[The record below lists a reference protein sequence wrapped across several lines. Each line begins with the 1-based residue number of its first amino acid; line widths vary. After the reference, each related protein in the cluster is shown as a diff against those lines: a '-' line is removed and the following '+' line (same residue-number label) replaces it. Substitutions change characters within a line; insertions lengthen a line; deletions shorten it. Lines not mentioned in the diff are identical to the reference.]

1 MRILI
6 VGCGLVGTELARSL
20 RADGHH
26 VIGTTTTPA
35 KVARL
40 SEACDEVAVLA
51 GGDREAVHAAARG
64 ADAIV
69 VTAGP
74 AAAQAMTVE
83 QRQRTYRQVL
93 VDTAESVAGVPGR
106 PHLVMLSSLSVYG
119 DAANHLPVIDEDSP
133 LTTSSDPSPAMFQ
146 EAERTYRDAAGERLT
161 VFRCADITGGE
172 DPPIA
177 DKVRMAHQ
185 VLGGSVPFHDEALF
199 YRVHMLDVVRAVK
212 YALDHDVVGT
222 FNLTHAEVPPRMAPY
237 FDALSAIDGL
247 PPLEY
252 RNELRAP
259 AVPVSVDRLLATG
272 FRFEHTEVERMPDGD
287 AAPAPRQS
295 PEVDRSGR
303 ELVTATLERL
313 VRQLGLAEE
322 TDAEGDAALPLHAV
336 GGPLDGTRIGE
347 FRVFSRADGVRL
359 VYSALAIDDFGMDTH
374 QVYVFTP
381 AESALPHLFLDTA
394 ISPNTGGTF
403 HFGLDLAPRVD
414 LGASLDYL
422 DAVYTPLSEPRA
434 AALAQPGILPVPS
447 IGPLQ
452 WALRSPWMIAAIAA
466 PSDLKALGGITDEYV
481 DRWLGLLADG
491 LPAEVG
497 AGLAWQDVVRRD
509 RLAREAMFSARTNP
523 VWTLLDRLVGP
534 STSAAHARP
543 PRRLTEWA
551 EGSLRSIEAYEPS
564 HHRTRDGG
572 AEPGTR
578 DAR

>member
-1 MRILI
+1 MRVLI

-20 RADGHH
+20 RAEGHH
-26 VIGTTTTPA
+26 VIGTTTTAA
-35 KVARL
+35 KVPAL
-40 SEACDEVAVLA
+40 LQVCDEVAVLA
-51 GGDREAVHAAARG
+51 GADREKVHAAALG

-93 VDTAESVAGVPGR
+93 VDTAESVASVPGT

-119 DAANHLPVIDEDSP
+119 DAANHLDLIDESAP
-133 LTTSSDPSPAMFQ
+133 LTTSEDPSPARFQ
-146 EAERTYRDAAGERLT
+146 EAERTYRAAAEDRLT
-161 VFRCADITGGE
+161 IFRCADITGGE

-185 VLGGSVPFHDEALF
+185 ILGGSVPFHDDALF

-212 YALDHDVVGT
+212 YVLDHDVIGT
-222 FNLTHAEVPPRMAPY
+222 FNLTHSEVPPRMAPY
-237 FDALSAIDGL
+237 FDALSEIDGL
-247 PPLEY
+247 PPLTY

-259 AVPVSVDRLLATG
+259 TVPVSVDALLATG
-272 FRFEHTEVERMPDGD
+272 FRFEHTEVEQMPDMS
-287 AAPAPRQS
+287 AEHAPRTVA
-295 PEVDRSGR
+295 EVDRSGR
-303 ELVTATLERL
+303 ELVLATLNRVVET
-313 VRQLGLAEE
+313 LGLVEE
-322 TDAEGDAALPLHAV
+322 QSADGDAALPLQAV

-359 VYSALAIDDFGMDTH
+359 VYSRLSIDDFGMDTH
-374 QVYVFTP
+374 QVYAFTP
-381 AESALPHLFLDTA
+381 ASSAVPHLFLDTA

-422 DAVYTPLSEPRA
+422 DAVYTPLTEPRA

-466 PSDLKALGGITDEYV
+466 PDDLKSLGPISDDYV
-481 DRWLGLLADG
+481 GRWLQLVSDG
-491 LPAEVG
+491 LPVEVV
-497 AGLAWQDVVRRD
+497 AGVAWQDVAARD
-509 RLAREAMFSARTNP
+509 RLARAAMFSARTNP
-523 VWTLLDRLVGP
+523 VWILLDRLVGAE
-534 STSAAHARP
+534 SSAAMRA
-543 PRRLTEWA
+543 LLV
-551 EGSLRSIEAYEPS
+551 G
-564 HHRTRDGG
+564 
-572 AEPGTR
+572 
-578 DAR
+578 

>member
-26 VIGTTTTPA
+26 VIGTTTTAA

-40 SEACDEVAVLA
+40 SEVCDEVAVLA
-51 GGDREAVHAAARG
+51 GGDREKVHAAAAG
-64 ADAIV
+64 VDAIV

-93 VDTAESVAGVPGR
+93 VDTAESVSSVPGT

-119 DAANHLPVIDEDSP
+119 DAANHLDLIDESSP
-133 LTTSSDPSPAMFQ
+133 LTTSDDPSPAMFQ
-146 EAERTYRDAAGERLT
+146 EAERTYRDAAGDRLT

-199 YRVHMLDVVRAVK
+199 YRVHMLDVVRAIK
-212 YALDHDVVGT
+212 YVLDHDVLGT

-247 PPLEY
+247 PPLTY

-259 AVPVSVDRLLATG
+259 TVPVSVDALLATG
-272 FRFEHTEVERMPDGD
+272 FRFEHTEVEQMPDAD
-287 AAPAPRQS
+287 AAPAPRQV

-303 ELVTATLERL
+303 QLVTGVLERL
-313 VRQLGLAEE
+313 VRELGLAEE
-322 TDAEGDAALPLHAV
+322 TSADGDAALPLHAV
-336 GGPLDGTRIGE
+336 GGPLDGARIGE
-347 FRVFSRADGVRL
+347 FRVYSREDGVRL
-359 VYSALAIDDFGMDTH
+359 VYSALSIDDFGMDTH

-381 AESALPHLFLDTA
+381 PSSALPHLFVDTA

-422 DAVYTPLSEPRA
+422 DAVYTPLTEPRA

-452 WALRSPWMIAAIAA
+452 WALRSPWMIAAIAMPA
-466 PSDLKALGGITDEYV
+466 DLKSLGSITDAYV
-481 DRWLGLLADG
+481 DRWLALTR
-491 LPAEVG
+491 
-497 AGLAWQDVVRRD
+497 AGLSADVVAGIEWQDVVRRD
-509 RLAREAMFSARTNP
+509 RLSREAMFSARTNP
-523 VWTLLDRLVGP
+523 VWTLLDRLVGAE
-534 STSAAHARP
+534 AAASMRA
-543 PRRLTEWA
+543 LLV
-551 EGSLRSIEAYEPS
+551 G
-564 HHRTRDGG
+564 
-572 AEPGTR
+572 
-578 DAR
+578 

>member
-40 SEACDEVAVLA
+40 SEVCDEVAVLSGA
-51 GGDREAVHAAARG
+51 DRAAVHAAAEG
-64 ADAIV
+64 ADAVV

-74 AAAQAMTVE
+74 SAAQAMTVE

-93 VDTAESVAGVPGR
+93 VDTAESVASIPGR

-119 DAANHLPVIDEDSP
+119 DAANHLDLIDEDAP

-146 EAERTYRDAAGERLT
+146 EAERTYRAAAADRLT

-212 YALDHDVVGT
+212 HALDHDVVGT

-247 PPLEY
+247 PPLTY

-259 AVPVSVDRLLATG
+259 TVPVSVDRLLATG
-272 FRFEHTEVERMPDGD
+272 FVFEHTEVESMPAED
-287 AAPAPRQS
+287 AAPAPREV

-303 ELVTATLERL
+303 ELVTAVLERV
-313 VRQLGLAEE
+313 VRELGVVEQTGA
-322 TDAEGDAALPLHAV
+322 DGDAALPLHAV
-336 GGPLDGTRIGE
+336 GGPLDGTRIGAVRIFTRE
-347 FRVFSRADGVRL
+347 DGLQL
-359 VYSALAIDDFGMDTH
+359 VHSVLAIDEFGMDTH
-374 QVYVFTP
+374 QLYAFTP
-381 AESALPHLFLDTA
+381 AGSALPHLFLDTA

-422 DAVYTPLSEPRA
+422 DAVYTPLTEPRA

-466 PSDLKALGGITDEYV
+466 PTDLKALAPITDEYV
-481 DRWLGLLADG
+481 DRWLGLVRDG
-491 LPAEVG
+491 LPAEVEQG
-497 AGLAWQDVVRRD
+497 VAWQDVARRD
-509 RLAREAMFSARTNP
+509 QLARAAMFSARTNP
-523 VWTLLDRLVGP
+523 VWTLLDRLLGP
-534 STSAAHARP
+534 DTAAALRAT
-543 PRRLTEWA
+543 LT
-551 EGSLRSIEAYEPS
+551 G
-564 HHRTRDGG
+564 
-572 AEPGTR
+572 
-578 DAR
+578 

>member
-40 SEACDEVAVLA
+40 SEVCDEVAVLA
-51 GGDREAVHAAARG
+51 GGDRAAVHAAAAG
-64 ADAIV
+64 ADAVV

-74 AAAQAMTVE
+74 SAAQAMTVE

-93 VDTAESVAGVPGR
+93 VDTAESVASIPGR

-119 DAANHLPVIDEDSP
+119 DAANHLDLIDEDAP

-146 EAERTYRDAAGERLT
+146 EAERTYRAAAADRLT

-212 YALDHDVVGT
+212 HALDHDVVGT

-237 FDALSAIDGL
+237 FDALSALDGL
-247 PPLEY
+247 PGLTY

-259 AVPVSVDRLLATG
+259 TVPVSVDRLLATG
-272 FRFEHTEVERMPDGD
+272 FVFEHTEVETMPAEDAV
-287 AAPAPRQS
+287 AAPREV

-303 ELVTATLERL
+303 ELVTAMLER
-313 VRQLGLAEE
+313 VVGGLGLVEE
-322 TDAEGDAALPLHAV
+322 TGADGDAALPLHAV
-336 GGPLDGTRIGE
+336 GGPLDGTRIGAVRI
-347 FRVFSRADGVRL
+347 FTRPDGLRVVHSV
-359 VYSALAIDDFGMDTH
+359 LAIDEFGMDTH
-374 QVYVFTP
+374 QLYAFTP
-381 AESALPHLFLDTA
+381 AGSALPHLFLDTA

-422 DAVYTPLSEPRA
+422 DAVYTPLTEPRA
-434 AALAQPGILPVPS
+434 AALAQPGIMPVPS

-466 PSDLKALGGITDEYV
+466 PADLKSLTAITDEYV
-481 DRWLGLLADG
+481 DRWLGLVADG
-491 LPAEVG
+491 LPAEVEQG
-497 AGLAWQDVVRRD
+497 VAWQDVVRRD
-509 RLAREAMFSARTNP
+509 QLARQAMFSARTNP
-523 VWTLLDRLVGP
+523 VWTLLDRLLGP
-534 STSAAHARP
+534 DTAAALRAT
-543 PRRLTEWA
+543 LT
-551 EGSLRSIEAYEPS
+551 G
-564 HHRTRDGG
+564 
-572 AEPGTR
+572 
-578 DAR
+578 